1 LFWNETC
8 SDVARYL
15 RSNNYIC
22 AIKKATMHKVVFLIF
37 SLVSTF
43 QIFAQV
49 GSIRGFVYEESSG
62 EPAMFSNVVLDGT
75 KIGTVTDANG
85 FFNLSQVPVGTYTIN
100 VSYIGFD
107 AISSSVE
114 VVPNKINNEK
124 FYLKESS
131 IQLNTIQLSAER
143 QEAKTSVNTSV
154 VKLTS
159 KSLKKLPSIGG
170 EPDIAQFLQVIPGV
184 VFTGDQGG
192 QLYIRGGAPIHNA
205 VLLDGMILYNA
216 FHSIGLFSVFDT
228 DVIKTADVYTGGFS
242 AEYGGRISSVV
253 DIKTRDGNKKRLT
266 GKVAA
271 STFGAKL
278 LLEGPLFKQKEN
290 GAGSSFIL
298 SAKTSYID
306 QTSQSIY
313 SYIGDEGLPYSFM
326 DIYGKVSFSGSN
338 GSKINLFGFNYGD
351 DVAYTSL
358 TNFNW
363 KSTGFG
369 SNFVL
374 IPSGSTMLVEG
385 NFAYSN
391 YNTEQSNPSTRPK
404 KSSIGGFNMGLDFT
418 SFLSGDNQ
426 MKYGLEVLGFSNS
439 LSFYNPSNIELA
451 HNDNTT
457 EFAVFAKYKHVG
469 TRLLF
474 EPSIRYH
481 SYTSLGESSLEPR
494 FGLKYNITERLRLKS
509 SAGLFSQNLV
519 AVTTGREVVNLF
531 QGFISST
538 TNLPANLN
546 GEERTSYLQ
555 KAKHL
560 IVGLEL
566 DLNEK
571 WTVNIEGY
579 VKDFGQLI
587 NLNRNKIYEDDTQ
600 NDAIADELKKDFVVE
615 SGLAKGIDFLIKYND
630 QTTSLWMVYS
640 LGKVTKTDAFETYAP
655 HFDRRHNLNIVA
667 SRIFGKDKSWTF
679 DMRWNYGSGFPFTET
694 QGYYENVN
702 FEDGINTDITQ
713 SNGDLGIYY
722 ADYNRGQMP
731 DYHRLDVS
739 IKKKI
744 VFSKNSIMETTLS
757 ISNLYDRANIFYY
770 DQLTDSRINQLPF
783 MPSIGANWQF

>member
-1 LFWNETC
+1 
-8 SDVARYL
+8 
-15 RSNNYIC
+15 
-22 AIKKATMHKVVFLIF
+22 MHKVVFLIF

-85 FFNLSQVPVGTYTIN
+85 FFNLSQVPVGTYTIQ

-107 AISSSVE
+107 AISSSIE
-114 VVPNKINNEK
+114 VTPNTIINEK

-170 EPDIAQFLQVIPGV
+170 DPDIAQFLQVIPGV

-271 STFGAKL
+271 STFGGKL

-290 GAGSSFIL
+290 GPGSSFIL

-313 SYIGDEGLPYSFM
+313 SYIGDEGLPYRFL

-351 DVAYTSL
+351 DVAYSSL

-363 KSTGFG
+363 KSSGFG

-391 YNTEQSNPSTRPK
+391 YNTEQSNPTTRPK

-439 LSFYNPSNIELA
+439 LSFFNPSNIELA

-474 EPSIRYH
+474 EPSFRYH
-481 SYTSLGESSLEPR
+481 AYASLGESSLEPR

-509 SAGLFSQNLV
+509 SAGLFSQNLI

-538 TNLPANLN
+538 TNLPTNLN
-546 GEERTSYLQ
+546 GEKRTSYLQ
-555 KAKHL
+555 RAKHF
-560 IVGLEL
+560 IIGLEL
-566 DLNEK
+566 DLNQK

-579 VKDFGQLI
+579 LKDFGQLI
-587 NLNRNKIYEDDTQ
+587 NLNRNKIYEDNAQ
-600 NDAIADELKKDFVVE
+600 NDEIADELKKDFVVE

-630 QTTSLWMVYS
+630 QRSSLWMVYS

-667 SRIFGKDKSWTF
+667 SRVFGKDKSWTF
-679 DMRWNYGSGFPFTET
+679 DMRWNFGSGFPFTET
-694 QGYYENVN
+694 QGYYENII

-722 ADYNRGQMP
+722 ADFNRGQMP

-744 VFSKNSIMETTLS
+744 TFSKNSIMETTLG
-757 ISNLYDRANIFYY
+757 ISNIYDRANIFYY

>member
-1 LFWNETC
+1 
-8 SDVARYL
+8 
-15 RSNNYIC
+15 
-22 AIKKATMHKVVFLIF
+22 MHKVVFLIF
-37 SLVSTF
+37 SLVSSF

-313 SYIGDEGLPYSFM
+313 SYIGDEGLPYSFL

-391 YNTEQSNPSTRPK
+391 YKTEQSNPSTRPK
-404 KSSIGGFNMGLDFT
+404 KSAIGGFNMGLDFT

-439 LSFYNPSNIELA
+439 LSFFNPSNIELA

-546 GEERTSYLQ
+546 VEERTSYLQ

-615 SGLAKGIDFLIKYND
+615 SGLAKGIDFLIKYNN

-655 HFDRRHNLNIVA
+655 HFDRRHNFNIVA
-667 SRIFGKDKSWTF
+667 SRIFGEDKSWTF

-694 QGYYENVN
+694 QGYYENIN

-744 VFSKNSIMETTLS
+744 TFSKNSIIETTLS

>member
-1 LFWNETC
+1 
-8 SDVARYL
+8 
-15 RSNNYIC
+15 
-22 AIKKATMHKVVFLIF
+22 MHKVVFLLF

-114 VVPNKINNEK
+114 VIPNKINNEK

-266 GKVAA
+266 GKLAA
-271 STFGAKL
+271 STFGGKL

-313 SYIGDEGLPYSFM
+313 SYIGDEGLPYSFL

-391 YNTEQSNPSTRPK
+391 YKTEQSNPSTRPK
-404 KSSIGGFNMGLDFT
+404 KSAIGGFNMGLDFT

-439 LSFYNPSNIELA
+439 LSFFNPSNIELA

-630 QTTSLWMVYS
+630 QRTSLWMVYS

-655 HFDRRHNLNIVA
+655 HFDRRHNFNIVA
-667 SRIFGKDKSWTF
+667 SRIFGEDKSWTF

-694 QGYYENVN
+694 QGYYENIN

-744 VFSKNSIMETTLS
+744 TFSKNSIIETTLS

>member
-1 LFWNETC
+1 MFWNETC

>member
-1 LFWNETC
+1 
-8 SDVARYL
+8 
-15 RSNNYIC
+15 
-22 AIKKATMHKVVFLIF
+22 M
-37 SLVSTF
+37 
-43 QIFAQV
+43 
-49 GSIRGFVYEESSG
+49 
-62 EPAMFSNVVLDGT
+62 
-75 KIGTVTDANG
+75 
-85 FFNLSQVPVGTYTIN
+85 
-100 VSYIGFD
+100 
-107 AISSSVE
+107 
-114 VVPNKINNEK
+114 
-124 FYLKESS
+124 
-131 IQLNTIQLSAER
+131 
-143 QEAKTSVNTSV
+143 
-154 VKLTS
+154 
-159 KSLKKLPSIGG
+159 
-170 EPDIAQFLQVIPGV
+170 
-184 VFTGDQGG
+184 
-192 QLYIRGGAPIHNA
+192 
-205 VLLDGMILYNA
+205 
-216 FHSIGLFSVFDT
+216 
-228 DVIKTADVYTGGFS
+228 
-242 AEYGGRISSVV
+242 
-253 DIKTRDGNKKRLT
+253 
-266 GKVAA
+266 
-271 STFGAKL
+271 
-278 LLEGPLFKQKEN
+278 
-290 GAGSSFIL
+290 
-298 SAKTSYID
+298 
-306 QTSQSIY
+306 
-313 SYIGDEGLPYSFM
+313 
-326 DIYGKVSFSGSN
+326 
-338 GSKINLFGFNYGD
+338 
-351 DVAYTSL
+351 
-358 TNFNW
+358 
-363 KSTGFG
+363 
-369 SNFVL
+369 
-374 IPSGSTMLVEG
+374 
-385 NFAYSN
+385 
-391 YNTEQSNPSTRPK
+391 
-404 KSSIGGFNMGLDFT
+404 
-418 SFLSGDNQ
+418 
-426 MKYGLEVLGFSNS
+426 
-439 LSFYNPSNIELA
+439 
-451 HNDNTT
+451 
-457 EFAVFAKYKHVG
+457 
-469 TRLLF
+469 
-474 EPSIRYH
+474 
-481 SYTSLGESSLEPR
+481 GESSLEPR

-600 NDAIADELKKDFVVE
+600 NDEIADELKKDFVVE
-615 SGLAKGIDFLIKYND
+615 SGLAKGIDFLIKYNN

-694 QGYYENVN
+694 QGYYENIN

-744 VFSKNSIMETTLS
+744 TFSKNSIMETTLG

>member
-1 LFWNETC
+1 
-8 SDVARYL
+8 
-15 RSNNYIC
+15 
-22 AIKKATMHKVVFLIF
+22 MHKVVFLIF

-114 VVPNKINNEK
+114 VIPNKINNEK

-271 STFGAKL
+271 STFGGKL

-313 SYIGDEGLPYSFM
+313 SYIGDEGLPYSFL

-600 NDAIADELKKDFVVE
+600 NDEIADELKKDFVVE

-667 SRIFGKDKSWTF
+667 SRIFGEDKSWTF

-694 QGYYENVN
+694 QGYYENIN
-702 FEDGINTDITQ
+702 FEDGINTDITE
-713 SNGDLGIYY
+713 SNGDIGIHY

-744 VFSKNSIMETTLS
+744 TFSKNSIMETTLS

>member
-1 LFWNETC
+1 
-8 SDVARYL
+8 
-15 RSNNYIC
+15 
-22 AIKKATMHKVVFLIF
+22 MHKVVFLIF

-114 VVPNKINNEK
+114 VIPNKINNEK

-313 SYIGDEGLPYSFM
+313 SYIGDEGLPYSFL

-351 DVAYTSL
+351 DVAYSSL

-600 NDAIADELKKDFVVE
+600 NDEIADELKKDFVVE

>member
-1 LFWNETC
+1 
-8 SDVARYL
+8 
-15 RSNNYIC
+15 
-22 AIKKATMHKVVFLIF
+22 MHKVVLLIF

-114 VVPNKINNEK
+114 VIPNKINNEK

-271 STFGAKL
+271 STFGGKL

-313 SYIGDEGLPYSFM
+313 SYIGDEGLPYSFL

-600 NDAIADELKKDFVVE
+600 NDEIADELKKDFVVE

-630 QTTSLWMVYS
+630 QTTSIWMVYS

-667 SRIFGKDKSWTF
+667 SRIFGEDKSWTF

-694 QGYYENVN
+694 QGYYENIN
-702 FEDGINTDITQ
+702 FEDGINTDITE
-713 SNGDLGIYY
+713 SNGDIGIHY

-744 VFSKNSIMETTLS
+744 TFSKNSIMETTLS

>member
-1 LFWNETC
+1 
-8 SDVARYL
+8 
-15 RSNNYIC
+15 
-22 AIKKATMHKVVFLIF
+22 MHKVVFLIF

-313 SYIGDEGLPYSFM
+313 SYIGDEGLPYSFL

-351 DVAYTSL
+351 DVAYSSL

-404 KSSIGGFNMGLDFT
+404 KSAIGGFNMGLDFT

-439 LSFYNPSNIELA
+439 LSFFNPSNIELA

-630 QTTSLWMVYS
+630 QRTSLWMVYS

-655 HFDRRHNLNIVA
+655 HFDRRHNFNIVA
-667 SRIFGKDKSWTF
+667 SRIFGEDKSWTF

-694 QGYYENVN
+694 QGYYENIN

-744 VFSKNSIMETTLS
+744 TFSKNSIIETTLS

>member
-1 LFWNETC
+1 
-8 SDVARYL
+8 
-15 RSNNYIC
+15 
-22 AIKKATMHKVVFLIF
+22 MHKVVFLIF

-114 VVPNKINNEK
+114 VIPNKINNEK

-313 SYIGDEGLPYSFM
+313 SYIGDEGLPYSFL

-351 DVAYTSL
+351 DVAYSSL

-426 MKYGLEVLGFSNS
+426 MKYGLELLGFSNS

-474 EPSIRYH
+474 EPSFRYH

-600 NDAIADELKKDFVVE
+600 NDEIADELKKDFVVE
-615 SGLAKGIDFLIKYND
+615 SGLAKGIDFLIKYNN
-630 QTTSLWMVYS
+630 QTTSLWLVYS

-694 QGYYENVN
+694 QGYYENIN

-744 VFSKNSIMETTLS
+744 TFSKNSIMETTLG

>member
-114 VVPNKINNEK
+114 VIPNKINNEK

-313 SYIGDEGLPYSFM
+313 SYIGDEGLPYSFL

-351 DVAYTSL
+351 DVAYSSL

-426 MKYGLEVLGFSNS
+426 MKYGLELLGFSNS

-474 EPSIRYH
+474 EPSFRYH

-600 NDAIADELKKDFVVE
+600 NDEIADELKKDFVVE
-615 SGLAKGIDFLIKYND
+615 SGLAKGIDFLIKYNN

-694 QGYYENVN
+694 QGYYENIN

-744 VFSKNSIMETTLS
+744 TFSKNSIMETTLG

>member
-1 LFWNETC
+1 
-8 SDVARYL
+8 
-15 RSNNYIC
+15 
-22 AIKKATMHKVVFLIF
+22 MHKVVFLIF

-114 VVPNKINNEK
+114 VIPNKINNEK

-313 SYIGDEGLPYSFM
+313 SYIGDEGLPYSFL

-351 DVAYTSL
+351 DVAYSSL

-600 NDAIADELKKDFVVE
+600 NDEIADELKKDFVVE
-615 SGLAKGIDFLIKYND
+615 SGLAKGIDFLIKYNN

>member
-1 LFWNETC
+1 
-8 SDVARYL
+8 
-15 RSNNYIC
+15 
-22 AIKKATMHKVVFLIF
+22 MHKVVFLIF

-615 SGLAKGIDFLIKYND
+615 SGLARGIDFLIKYND

>member
-1 LFWNETC
+1 
-8 SDVARYL
+8 
-15 RSNNYIC
+15 
-22 AIKKATMHKVVFLIF
+22 MHKVVFLIF

-107 AISSSVE
+107 PIFSSVE
-114 VVPNKINNEK
+114 VIPNKINNEK

-192 QLYIRGGAPIHNA
+192 QLYIRGGAPIHNV

-271 STFGAKL
+271 STFGGKL

-313 SYIGDEGLPYSFM
+313 SYIGDEGLPYSFL

-426 MKYGLEVLGFSNS
+426 MKYGFEVLGFSNS

-694 QGYYENVN
+694 QGYYENIN

-713 SNGDLGIYY
+713 SNGDIGIHY

-744 VFSKNSIMETTLS
+744 TFSKNSIMETTLS

>member
-1 LFWNETC
+1 
-8 SDVARYL
+8 
-15 RSNNYIC
+15 
-22 AIKKATMHKVVFLIF
+22 MHKVVFLLF

-114 VVPNKINNEK
+114 VIPNKINNEK

-271 STFGAKL
+271 STFGGKL

-313 SYIGDEGLPYSFM
+313 SYIGDEGLPYSFL

-391 YNTEQSNPSTRPK
+391 YKTEQSNPSTRPK
-404 KSSIGGFNMGLDFT
+404 KSAIGGFNMGLDFT

-439 LSFYNPSNIELA
+439 LSFFNPSNIELA

-546 GEERTSYLQ
+546 GEELTSYLQ

-630 QTTSLWMVYS
+630 QRTSLWMVYS

-655 HFDRRHNLNIVA
+655 HFDRRHNFNIVA
-667 SRIFGKDKSWTF
+667 SRIFGEDKSWTF

-694 QGYYENVN
+694 QGYYENIN

-744 VFSKNSIMETTLS
+744 TFSKNSIIETTLS

>member
-1 LFWNETC
+1 
-8 SDVARYL
+8 
-15 RSNNYIC
+15 
-22 AIKKATMHKVVFLIF
+22 MHKVVLLIF

-114 VVPNKINNEK
+114 VIPNKINNEK

-271 STFGAKL
+271 STFGGKL

-313 SYIGDEGLPYSFM
+313 SYIGDEGLPYSFL

-600 NDAIADELKKDFVVE
+600 NDEIADELKKDFVVE

-667 SRIFGKDKSWTF
+667 SRIFGEDKSWTF

-694 QGYYENVN
+694 QGYYENIN
-702 FEDGINTDITQ
+702 FEDGINTDITE
-713 SNGDLGIYY
+713 SNGDIGIHY

-744 VFSKNSIMETTLS
+744 TFSKNSIMETTLS

>member
-1 LFWNETC
+1 
-8 SDVARYL
+8 
-15 RSNNYIC
+15 
-22 AIKKATMHKVVFLIF
+22 MHKVVFLIF

-85 FFNLSQVPVGTYTIN
+85 FFNLSQVPVGTYTIK

-114 VVPNKINNEK
+114 VIPNKINNEK

-271 STFGAKL
+271 STFGGKL

-313 SYIGDEGLPYSFM
+313 AYIGDEGLPYSFL
-326 DIYGKVSFSGSN
+326 DVYGKVSFSGSN

-391 YNTEQSNPSTRPK
+391 YKTEQSNPSTRPK
-404 KSSIGGFNMGLDFT
+404 KSAIGGFNMGLDFT

-439 LSFYNPSNIELA
+439 LSFFNPSNIELA

-474 EPSIRYH
+474 EPSIRHH

-630 QTTSLWMVYS
+630 QMTSLWMVYS

-655 HFDRRHNLNIVA
+655 HFDRRHNFNIVA
-667 SRIFGKDKSWTF
+667 SRVFGEDKSWTF

-694 QGYYENVN
+694 QGYYENIN

-744 VFSKNSIMETTLS
+744 TFSKNSIIETTLS

>member
-1 LFWNETC
+1 
-8 SDVARYL
+8 
-15 RSNNYIC
+15 
-22 AIKKATMHKVVFLIF
+22 MHKVVFLIF

-85 FFNLSQVPVGTYTIN
+85 FFNLSQVPVGTYTIK

-114 VVPNKINNEK
+114 VIPNKINNEK

-313 SYIGDEGLPYSFM
+313 AYIGDEGLPYSFL
-326 DIYGKVSFSGSN
+326 DVYGKVSFSGSN

-391 YNTEQSNPSTRPK
+391 YKTEQSNPSTRPK
-404 KSSIGGFNMGLDFT
+404 KSAIGGFNMGLDFT

-439 LSFYNPSNIELA
+439 LSFFNPSNIELA

-457 EFAVFAKYKHVG
+457 EFAVFAKYKQVG

-481 SYTSLGESSLEPR
+481 AYASLGESSLEPR

-630 QTTSLWMVYS
+630 QMTSLWMVYS

-655 HFDRRHNLNIVA
+655 HFDRRHNFNIVA
-667 SRIFGKDKSWTF
+667 SRVFGEDKSWTF

-694 QGYYENVN
+694 QGYYENIN

-744 VFSKNSIMETTLS
+744 TFSKNNIIETTLS

>member
-1 LFWNETC
+1 
-8 SDVARYL
+8 
-15 RSNNYIC
+15 
-22 AIKKATMHKVVFLIF
+22 MHKVVFLIF

-313 SYIGDEGLPYSFM
+313 SYIGDEGLPYSLM

-600 NDAIADELKKDFVVE
+600 NDEIADELKKDFVVE

-640 LGKVTKTDAFETYAP
+640 LGKVTKKDAFETYAP

>member
-1 LFWNETC
+1 
-8 SDVARYL
+8 
-15 RSNNYIC
+15 
-22 AIKKATMHKVVFLIF
+22 MHKVVFLIF

-43 QIFAQV
+43 LIFAQV

>member
-1 LFWNETC
+1 
-8 SDVARYL
+8 
-15 RSNNYIC
+15 
-22 AIKKATMHKVVFLIF
+22 MHKVVFLIF

-75 KIGTVTDANG
+75 KIGTVTDVNG
-85 FFNLSQVPVGTYTIN
+85 FFNLSQVPVGTYTIH

-107 AISSSVE
+107 AISSSIE
-114 VVPNKINNEK
+114 VIPNKINNEK

-143 QEAKTSVNTSV
+143 QEAKMSVNTSV

-170 EPDIAQFLQVIPGV
+170 DPDIAQFLQVIPGV

-313 SYIGDEGLPYSFM
+313 SYIGDEGLPYSFL

-391 YNTEQSNPSTRPK
+391 YKTEQSNPSTRPK
-404 KSSIGGFNMGLDFT
+404 KSAIGGFNMGLDFT

-439 LSFYNPSNIELA
+439 LSFFNPSNIELA

-457 EFAVFAKYKHVG
+457 EFAVFAKYKQVG

-481 SYTSLGESSLEPR
+481 AYASLGESSLEPR

-655 HFDRRHNLNIVA
+655 HFDRRHNFNIVA
-667 SRIFGKDKSWTF
+667 SRIFGEDKSWTF

-694 QGYYENVN
+694 QGYYENIN

-713 SNGDLGIYY
+713 SNSDLGIYY

-744 VFSKNSIMETTLS
+744 TFSKNNIIETTLS

>member
-1 LFWNETC
+1 
-8 SDVARYL
+8 
-15 RSNNYIC
+15 
-22 AIKKATMHKVVFLIF
+22 MHKVVFLIF

-114 VVPNKINNEK
+114 VIPNKINNEK

-131 IQLNTIQLSAER
+131 IQLNTIQLSAKR

-253 DIKTRDGNKKRLT
+253 DIQTRDGNKKRLT

-271 STFGAKL
+271 STFGGKL

-313 SYIGDEGLPYSFM
+313 SYIGDEGLPYSFL

-391 YNTEQSNPSTRPK
+391 YKTEQSNPSTRPK
-404 KSSIGGFNMGLDFT
+404 KSAIGGFNMGLDFT

-439 LSFYNPSNIELA
+439 LSFFNPSNIELA

-655 HFDRRHNLNIVA
+655 HFDRRHNFNIVA
-667 SRIFGKDKSWTF
+667 SRVFGEDKSWTF

-694 QGYYENVN
+694 QGYYENIN

-713 SNGDLGIYY
+713 TNGDLGIYY

-744 VFSKNSIMETTLS
+744 TFSKNSIIETTLS

>member
-1 LFWNETC
+1 
-8 SDVARYL
+8 
-15 RSNNYIC
+15 
-22 AIKKATMHKVVFLIF
+22 MHKVVFLLF

-114 VVPNKINNEK
+114 VIPNKINNEK

-271 STFGAKL
+271 STFGGKL

-313 SYIGDEGLPYSFM
+313 SYIGDEGLPYSFL

-391 YNTEQSNPSTRPK
+391 YKTEQSNPSTRPK
-404 KSSIGGFNMGLDFT
+404 KSAIGGFNMGLDFT

-439 LSFYNPSNIELA
+439 LSFFNPSNIELA

-630 QTTSLWMVYS
+630 QRTSLWMVYS

-655 HFDRRHNLNIVA
+655 HFDRRHNFNIVA
-667 SRIFGKDKSWTF
+667 SRIFGEDKSWTF

-694 QGYYENVN
+694 QGYYENIN

-744 VFSKNSIMETTLS
+744 TFSKNSIIETTLS

>member
-1 LFWNETC
+1 
-8 SDVARYL
+8 
-15 RSNNYIC
+15 
-22 AIKKATMHKVVFLIF
+22 MHKVVFLIF

-313 SYIGDEGLPYSFM
+313 SYIGDEGLPYSFL

-351 DVAYTSL
+351 DVAYSSL

-426 MKYGLEVLGFSNS
+426 MKYGLELLGFSNS

-600 NDAIADELKKDFVVE
+600 NDEIADELKKDFVVE

-694 QGYYENVN
+694 QGYYENIN

-744 VFSKNSIMETTLS
+744 TFSKNSIMETTLG

>member
-1 LFWNETC
+1 
-8 SDVARYL
+8 
-15 RSNNYIC
+15 
-22 AIKKATMHKVVFLIF
+22 MHKVVFLIF

-313 SYIGDEGLPYSFM
+313 SYIGDEGLPYSFL

-351 DVAYTSL
+351 DVAYSSL

-391 YNTEQSNPSTRPK
+391 YKTEQSNPSTRPK
-404 KSSIGGFNMGLDFT
+404 KSAIGGFNMGLDFT

-439 LSFYNPSNIELA
+439 LSFFNPSNIELA

-615 SGLAKGIDFLIKYND
+615 SGLARGIDFLIKYND

-655 HFDRRHNLNIVA
+655 HFDRRHNFNIVA
-667 SRIFGKDKSWTF
+667 SRIFGEDKSWTF

-694 QGYYENVN
+694 QGYYENIN

-744 VFSKNSIMETTLS
+744 TFSKNSIMETTLG